1 MNTSE
6 VLANEQALSS
16 VRNVMK
22 EVISSANAM
31 GYDFDVQE
39 QMDAMISRTEATALN
54 YKPSM

>member
-6 VLANEQALSS
+6 LLGNEQALSS
-16 VRNVMK
+16 VRSVME
-22 EVISSANAM
+22 EVICSANAM